1 MEYRSKHPMDVL
13 KWIEKVIDSCKTYQ
27 QLLVAD
33 KLLDRCF
40 MDMYIT
46 KKEKYGSPVFDEW
59 RKLSWKSTYKMSEL
73 TDPKEYE
80 N

>member
-33 KLLDRCF
+33 KLLDRCYRNTYLK
-40 MDMYIT
+40 D
-46 KKEKYGSPVFDEW
+46 EEYGSPLYNEFKRVN
-59 RKLSWKSTYKMSEL
+59 WKILYKQEAFTRL
-73 TDPKEYE
+73 